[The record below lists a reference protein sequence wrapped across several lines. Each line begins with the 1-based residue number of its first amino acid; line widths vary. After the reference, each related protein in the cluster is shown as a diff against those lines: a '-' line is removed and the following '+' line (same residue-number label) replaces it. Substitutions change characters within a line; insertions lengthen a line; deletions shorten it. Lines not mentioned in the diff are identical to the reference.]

1 MVVTWV
7 DQLLAYAGA
16 ALTQLRL
23 SEQYPSFM
31 TWARDEGAGI
41 LGEDIALAQA
51 LAPLLWNQTPLKRL
65 QYKSE
70 PLAQP
75 SANDF
80 CWCDSGRLYK
90 YCCQRVTL
98 PGPIPPHLVW
108 MLSLCTWRG
117 DDFAQALHSDQAP
130 DNALLEAA
138 MVDLE
143 ADQVGRAQQL
153 LEQLCG
159 RYIDLGKAPLH
170 VSQVHEYDEE
180 TVPFAADAIEQLLDL
195 YRLRGFRRRYA
206 SVVQNLLASR
216 IKTFRLTALEQL
228 MLNDLEND
236 DLYSARHHFELAM
249 RSLPNA
255 PMLAYLETMLL
266 MQEGEQDKAKQ
277 RARFWHRRLSRLKH
291 TDPDELD
298 FIRLLAI
305 DPANTLASEL
315 IDSDNTLSE
324 PLSHLANMLQKIPLS
339 MLPFLQATVE
349 GGVAYI
355 PSQRDNDLYTPWS
368 TYTQLAEMNHHG
380 HVDLWLTAN
389 DWMPALFHHPE
400 WVQSPLVMFELGI
413 ALVSRF
419 GHLPWMS
426 SVYIQPL
433 VKHLENWLT
442 QIERYQKPLRWL
454 EGENRVIY
462 LLGIALISALE
473 KSDRLRSQR
482 LLERLYWLDDDDP
495 LNIRMLVIEFYV
507 QQGKDAAALAL
518 CEEATPEVGDE
529 VPLLVLLYEALI
541 YYRRG
546 DETLAIERIGKIKRH
561 NRFMIGSLRN
571 QASRPSQ
578 LIASSDGWMEQLI
591 PDEHQ
596 SSRGPVSSPSSH
608 EHMPGSRAEASNLA
622 TLTRS
627 SWENTHGALEWLGQ
641 W

>member
-31 TWARDEGAGI
+31 TWARDEGASI

-65 QYKSE
+65 QFKSE

-75 SANDF
+75 NPNDF

-90 YCCQRVTL
+90 HCCQQVML

-117 DDFAQALHSDQAP
+117 DDFVLALKSDQAP
-130 DNALLEAA
+130 DNALIEAA

-153 LEQLCG
+153 LERLCA
-159 RYIDLGKAPLH
+159 RYIDLGKASFH
-170 VSQVHEYDEE
+170 VSQAHEYDEE
-180 TVPFAADAIEQLLDL
+180 TVSFAADAIEQLLDL
-195 YRLRGFRRRYA
+195 YRLRGFSHRYA
-206 SVVQNLLASR
+206 KVVKNLLASK

-228 MLNDLEND
+228 MLSDLEND

-249 RSLPNA
+249 RSLPDA

-298 FIRLLAI
+298 FIRLLAA
-305 DPANTLASEL
+305 DPVNTLASEL
-315 IDSDNTLSE
+315 IDSDNTLGE
-324 PLSHLANMLQKIPLS
+324 PLSHLAGMLQKMPLS
-339 MLPFLQATVE
+339 MLPPLQPAE
-349 GGVAYI
+349 GGRAYV
-355 PSQRDNDLYTPWS
+355 PSPRDSDLYTPWS

-380 HVDLWLTAN
+380 YVDLWLTAN
-389 DWMPALFHHPE
+389 DWMPALLHHPE

-426 SVYIQPL
+426 SVYTLPL

-442 QIERYQKPLRWL
+442 QIERYKQPLRWG

-518 CEEATPEVGDE
+518 CERATRSAEDDT
-529 VPLLVLLYEALI
+529 PLLILLFEALI

-546 DETLAIERIGKIKRH
+546 EESLAIERIGQIKRH
-561 NRFMIGSLRN
+561 NRFMISSLRN
-571 QASRPSQ
+571 QASHTSQ
-578 LIASSDGWMEQLI
+578 LIASSERLMEQLI
-591 PDEHQ
+591 PDEHP
-596 SSRGPVSSPSSH
+596 SLRGPVSLPFSH
-608 EHMPGSRAEASNLA
+608 EHTPGSRAEASNIAL
-622 TLTRS
+622 LTRS
-627 SWENTHGALEWLGQ
+627 SWENTRGALEWLGQ